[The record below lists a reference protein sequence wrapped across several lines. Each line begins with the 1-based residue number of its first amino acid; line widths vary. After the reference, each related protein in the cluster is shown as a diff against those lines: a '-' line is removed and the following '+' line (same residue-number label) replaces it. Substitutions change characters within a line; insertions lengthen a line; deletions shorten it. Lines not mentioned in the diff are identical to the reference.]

1 MSDTRSHKTP
11 TRGVTLIELL
21 FLVAI
26 VLVALVLSVP
36 FAARSLQSAAINRLA
51 DDGKSL
57 FEAIVRYQSDHGHPP
72 YPGSAEDEGL
82 NLRTLAPLTTAG
94 YFRNAEALLSR
105 LSDHRLL
112 AYDTPGLPGREG
124 FWMILVDAQRPE
136 IQVLVA
142 STDQFPLTPD
152 SFLEGIY
159 LIRGMSLEK
168 LDDAPVPV
176 PQPSSQDGSQHG

>member
-1 MSDTRSHKTP
+1 MSEIRSPNTP
-11 TRGVTLIELL
+11 VRGLTLIESLV
-21 FLVAI
+21 LVAI
-26 VLVALVLSVP
+26 VAVALVLAMPIAS
-36 FAARSLQSAAINRLA
+36 RSLQRAAINRLA

-57 FEAIVRYQSDHGHPP
+57 FESIVRFQSDHGHPP
-72 YPGSAEDEGL
+72 YPGSADDDGL

-94 YFRNAEALLSR
+94 YFRNADALLSR

-124 FWMILVDAQRPE
+124 FWMILVDGQRPG

-152 SFLEGIY
+152 TFIEGIY
-159 LIRGMSLEK
+159 LIRGTSLEK

-176 PQPSSQDGSQHG
+176 PPPPSQGGSRHG